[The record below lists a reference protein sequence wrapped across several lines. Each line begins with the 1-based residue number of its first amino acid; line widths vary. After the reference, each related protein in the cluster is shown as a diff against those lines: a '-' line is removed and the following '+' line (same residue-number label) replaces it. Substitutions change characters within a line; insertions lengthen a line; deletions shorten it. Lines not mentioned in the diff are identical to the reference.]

1 MLIFAEKT
9 NNIYE
14 MHLKDREELIK
25 NSVTKTSKKVPM
37 KLEKSRD
44 QKYRKNINLAD
55 RIEHLPRAESFITL
69 KDDKDNFTNNPTC
82 HLINPSKKEL
92 GNISKPIL
100 ERVNKTLMEQLTC
113 NQ

>member
-1 MLIFAEKT
+1 MLKIKKSDNMLIFAEKT

-44 QKYRKNINLAD
+44 QKYRKKYQFS
-55 RIEHLPRAESFITL
+55 R
-69 KDDKDNFTNNPTC
+69 
-82 HLINPSKKEL
+82 
-92 GNISKPIL
+92 
-100 ERVNKTLMEQLTC
+100 
-113 NQ
+113 